1 MPDPLEIIV
10 ERDNIER
17 VVTVDG
23 DAATVGRGSDCEV
36 RIEDP
41 HASRQHCRIERL
53 GSEAFVVDLDSANG
67 TWVSGEK
74 IRRRPLGQGD
84 VIRIGGTQ
92 IRISGGIA
100 SRLTAVE
107 STQTQQMSR
116 EREMLQTLLA
126 VLRRLQGVDQVERA
140 AELLID
146 ASVSL
151 TRAERG
157 FVFLVESGNIVLALG
172 RNFARESVA
181 APEKKLS
188 QTLLRRALDSAGPL
202 LLMDAAHD
210 GEFAGVASI
219 SDLGLRS
226 LLAVPLR
233 HQGEA
238 LGLLLVDH
246 RLASGA
252 FREEDVELL
261 GGLAGAA
268 ATALGAVRDRS
279 ELKRLKRRNANL
291 QRQLGRRVKAEKEE
305 LQRLGT
311 LDSVRFGEVVGA
323 SPAIQDLFAQMER
336 VMESDVPVLIQGE
349 SGTGK
354 ELVARALHFG
364 GPRAS
369 RPFVVENCGALPDTL
384 LESELFGHVKGA
396 FTGATRNKA
405 GRFEEADGGTLFLD
419 EVGEM
424 SQAMQQRLLRV
435 LQEGEV
441 RRLGSD
447 ELVKVD
453 VRLVA
458 ATNQD
463 LRVAVEEGR
472 FREDLYYRL
481 KVVLL
486 ELPPL
491 RRREGD
497 VRLLA
502 EHFLSLEAAEQ
513 GRPRRELAAES
524 LAALEACAWPGNVR
538 QLRNEMRR
546 VTLLSEGPIAAEDLS
561 PEVLQGAAGEPAT
574 DDASLPLPERVLALE
589 SRAILDALARFQG
602 NRSKAA
608 TSLGITRFALLRKI
622 EKYGLA
628 PDRKQD
634 EPT

>member
-1 MPDPLEIIV
+1 MPDPLEILV

-17 VVTVDG
+17 LVTVEG
-23 DAATVGRGSDCEV
+23 DSAVVGRGTECEV

-41 HASRQHCRIERL
+41 HASRRHCRIERL
-53 GSEAFVVDLDSANG
+53 GDEAFVVDLDSANG
-67 TWVSGEK
+67 TWVSGER
-74 IRRRPLGQGD
+74 IRRRPLGRGE

-92 IRISGGIA
+92 LKVSGGIE

-126 VLRRLQGVDQVERA
+126 VLRRLQGADQVERA

-157 FVFLVESGNIVLALG
+157 FVLLVESGKVVLALG

-188 QTLLRRALDSAGPL
+188 QTLLRRALDSDGPL
-202 LLMDAAHD
+202 LFEDAAHD

-226 LLAVPLR
+226 LLTVPLR
-233 HQGEA
+233 HQGEV

-279 ELKRLKRRNANL
+279 QVKRLKRRNANL

-305 LQRLGT
+305 GQRLST
-311 LDSVRFGEVVGA
+311 LDSVRYGEVVGS
-323 SPAIQDLFAQMER
+323 SPAIQDLFGQMER

-364 GPRAS
+364 GPRAA

-405 GRFEEADGGTLFLD
+405 GRFAEADGGTLFLD

-447 ELVKVD
+447 ELIKVD
-453 VRLVA
+453 VRLIA
-458 ATNQD
+458 ATNLD
-463 LRVAVEEGR
+463 LRQEVEAGR

-481 KVVLL
+481 KVVML

-491 RRREGD
+491 RRRQGD

-502 EHFLSLEAAEQ
+502 EHFLSLESAEQ
-513 GRPRRELAAES
+513 GRACRALGAEALAAI
-524 LAALEACAWPGNVR
+524 EACAWPGNVR

-546 VTLLSEGPIAAEDLS
+546 LVLLGEGEVAAAELS
-561 PEVLQGAAGEPAT
+561 PEVLRTLTPDPAST
-574 DDASLPLPERVLALE
+574 DPDQPLPKRVEALE
-589 SRAILDALARFQG
+589 SAAILDALRRHTG

-608 TSLGITRFALLRKI
+608 KSLGITRFALLRKI

-628 PDRKQD
+628 PDREED
-634 EPT
+634 